1 MTQATASQA
10 LQELAEKTNKRSKMG
25 RLRELLPDI
34 EAAQLAGVSN
44 EQIVETLN
52 KQGLDI
58 TPKAFSVMLT
68 RARKQVKEKGLVV
81 TPASAKPALPAG
93 DKGSDMKEPEQPA
106 KPETTFVTKTDDGG
120 KGPPTQQQ
128 LKDHS
133 RSSFDMSQFED
144 DEDSK

>member
-1 MTQATASQA
+1 MTDTTASQA

-44 EQIVETLN
+44 EEIVATLN

-81 TPASAKPALPAG
+81 TPTSVKPALPAG
-93 DKGSDMKEPEQPA
+93 GKGSDVKEPEQPA
-106 KPETTFVTKTDDGG
+106 KQETTFVTKTNDGE

-128 LKDHS
+128 LKDLS
-133 RSSFDMSQFED
+133 RSNFDLSQFD
-144 DEDSK
+144 DE